1 MHDEDIFRWV
11 LVVGFVVFMP
21 IGLYFRIRSQA
32 TGEKLDRRQEGMFI
46 LLTLRPVAGVALLGT
61 LAFIIDPAWM
71 SWSAVRIPVAIR
83 WVGVGI
89 GLAAAVLLITV
100 FKTLGPNLTDTVVT
114 RERHTLVTRGIYHH
128 VRHPLYTAT
137 ALAVVGNALVTA
149 NWFLLVTGAMIFVLL
164 VIRTRR
170 EEERLI
176 ERFGEEYRAYMKTTG
191 RFLPRVGK

>member
-1 MHDEDIFRWV
+1 MHDDFVFRWV

-32 TGEKLDRRQEGMFI
+32 TGERLDRRQEGLFI
-46 LLTLRPVAGVALLGT
+46 LLTLRPVAALAFLGT
-61 LAFIIDPAWM
+61 LAFVIDPAWM

-83 WVGVGI
+83 WVGAGI

-114 RERHTLVTRGIYHH
+114 RERHTLVTRGVYRF

-137 ALAVVGNALVTA
+137 ALAAVGNGLVTA
-149 NWFLLVTGAMIFVLL
+149 NWFLFVTGAMIFVLL

-170 EEERLI
+170 EEDRLI
-176 ERFGEEYRAYMKTTG
+176 ERFGEEYRAYMKTSG
-191 RFLPRVGK
+191 RFLPRVRK